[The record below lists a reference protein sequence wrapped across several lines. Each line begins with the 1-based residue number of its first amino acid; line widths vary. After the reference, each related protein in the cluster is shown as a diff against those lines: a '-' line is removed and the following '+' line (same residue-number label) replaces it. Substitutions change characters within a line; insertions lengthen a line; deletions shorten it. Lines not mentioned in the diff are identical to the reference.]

1 MADTPPR
8 KLVVLLHADVV
19 GSTALVRL
27 NETVAHERI
36 QDAFR
41 RLSETITEHDG
52 VAHEIR
58 GDALVAEFS
67 RASDA
72 VAAAVGFQAANTAYN
87 EELPDDVLPVL
98 RVGIAMGEVVVADN
112 TVTGEGV
119 VLAQRL
125 EQVAEPGGVCIQGAV
140 YETVPK
146 RLPFDYENLGEH
158 ELKGFDEPVRVYTVD
173 HRAGTTTPKVPT
185 SHSRG
190 VATLALPDKPSI
202 AVLPFTNMSGDP
214 EQEYFSDG
222 ISEDIIT
229 ELSRFP
235 MFFVIA
241 RNSSFLFKGQSVG
254 MKEIGLSLGV
264 RYVLEGSVR
273 RSGQRVRITAQLIEA
288 ETGNHL
294 WADRYDRELEDV
306 FAVQDEVTQ
315 IIVSM
320 LAVRVEEEK
329 LELAKRKPPQDLQ
342 AYDLWLRGRKALDN
356 WTAKGNA
363 EARHLFERAIEID
376 PTFARA
382 YAGLAAVYEWAT
394 WYSAWNTTNLDSGE
408 AALQYA
414 HQAIEIDDTDYQ
426 PHAVLAWIHHMR
438 GEYEPS
444 RRHLDT
450 ALARNPNDADNLA
463 HRAMILTAAGEAEA
477 GRKCAE
483 AAIRLNPH
491 HPDFYLNFLAASF
504 FFLERFEDS
513 IAAAEQ
519 TPDGLPDAR
528 AMLAAAYALVGRMD
542 GAREHIGKFVAK

>member
-185 SHSRG
+185 S
-190 VATLALPDKPSI
+190 A
-202 AVLPFTNMSGDP
+202 
-214 EQEYFSDG
+214 
-222 ISEDIIT
+222 
-229 ELSRFP
+229 
-235 MFFVIA
+235 
-241 RNSSFLFKGQSVG
+241 
-254 MKEIGLSLGV
+254 
-264 RYVLEGSVR
+264 
-273 RSGQRVRITAQLIEA
+273 
-288 ETGNHL
+288 
-294 WADRYDRELEDV
+294 
-306 FAVQDEVTQ
+306 
-315 IIVSM
+315 
-320 LAVRVEEEK
+320 
-329 LELAKRKPPQDLQ
+329 
-342 AYDLWLRGRKALDN
+342 
-356 WTAKGNA
+356 
-363 EARHLFERAIEID
+363 
-376 PTFARA
+376 FARCRDTGVTRQA
-382 YAGLAAVYEWAT
+382 INRG
-394 WYSAWNTTNLDSGE
+394 
-408 AALQYA
+408 AAL
-414 HQAIEIDDTDYQ
+414 H
-426 PHAVLAWIHHMR
+426 
-438 GEYEPS
+438 
-444 RRHLDT
+444 
-450 ALARNPNDADNLA
+450 
-463 HRAMILTAAGEAEA
+463 
-477 GRKCAE
+477 
-483 AAIRLNPH
+483 
-491 HPDFYLNFLAASF
+491 
-504 FFLERFEDS
+504 
-513 IAAAEQ
+513 
-519 TPDGLPDAR
+519 
-528 AMLAAAYALVGRMD
+528 
-542 GAREHIGKFVAK
+542 EHEWGP